1 MNKINNFIQKSGFKV
16 ISCHPIGDKGNLWG
30 IFEVAK
36 QGKLEVQPSLAL
48 QNFDELEN
56 GRQKYFLNIQNY
68 FKFIPKMLKQ
78 LVEKKASNAM
88 KGKEILDEL
97 YSG

>member
-1 MNKINNFIQKSGFKV
+1 MGYFRSSQARG
-16 ISCHPIGDKGNLWG
+16 
-30 IFEVAK
+30 AK
-36 QGKLEVQPSLAL
+36 VQPSLAL

-56 GRQKYFLNIQNY
+56 GRRKYFFNIQNY
-68 FKFIPKMLKQ
+68 FKFIPKNAKS
-78 LVEKKASNAM
+78 VSRKKATNAM